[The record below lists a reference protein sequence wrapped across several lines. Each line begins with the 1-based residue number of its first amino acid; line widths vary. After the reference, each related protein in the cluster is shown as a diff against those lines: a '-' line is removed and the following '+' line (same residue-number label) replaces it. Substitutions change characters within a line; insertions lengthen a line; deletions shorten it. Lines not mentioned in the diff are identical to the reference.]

1 MMHKILKFEI
11 AIVSIT
17 WGVINTGS
25 VKNIL
30 KDVRVPATVYPA

>member
-30 KDVRVPATVYPA
+30 KDVRVPATVHPA